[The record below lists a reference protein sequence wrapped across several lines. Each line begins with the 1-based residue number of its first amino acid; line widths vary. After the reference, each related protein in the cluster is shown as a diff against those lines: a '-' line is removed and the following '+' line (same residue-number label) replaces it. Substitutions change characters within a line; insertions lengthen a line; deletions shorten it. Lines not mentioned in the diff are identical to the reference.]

1 MRAQGRWRKGM
12 IDGTS
17 AGALHPYNVFGA
29 RRLMP
34 RCRQRWGA
42 SGNGVA
48 AGTGKLAQRCR
59 PGWTRQGAVVLLIWG
74 ASCGDASCAGAALGV
89 LAIGAAGAAS
99 GAARGAASTAGW
111 RGRVG
116 GPGARGGVVV
126 AASNFRQAP
135 VHSVRRTLRLLQGLA
150 ADRSDP
156 TGPLTT
162 PPAFNTAQNLGAS
175 LLLAASNAPV

>member
-59 PGWTRQGAVVLLIWG
+59 PGWREAGRRGPADMGGQLWRRVVCRSRARRAGDWRCRCCIW
-74 ASCGDASCAGAALGV
+74 SCARGGEHGRLERKSRWPGRGV
-89 LAIGAAGAAS
+89 VVSSLRPRISVRPPCTAS
-99 GAARGAASTAGW
+99 GARFACCRAWPPIAAIQP
-111 RGRVG
+111 
-116 GPGARGGVVV
+116 GP
-126 AASNFRQAP
+126 
-135 VHSVRRTLRLLQGLA
+135 
-150 ADRSDP
+150 
-156 TGPLTT
+156 
-162 PPAFNTAQNLGAS
+162 
-175 LLLAASNAPV
+175 